1 MIRRGIGIGMGM
13 GVALLFLLLFG
24 GKVYFGSLEE
34 FRKGEESLAREDFQ
48 AALIHYERA
57 VHWHIPGGSSGK
69 RSIERVWEIGRKM
82 EEKGEVGKA
91 LEAYWTLRNSL
102 YGVRSFYTPERN
114 WIERADERIAAL
126 WTEREPHSA
135 EEKKMTSGERK
146 AHYLQLLKKDWAP
159 KAGWSAAAGCGFFG
173 WVGCIL
179 AFIFSFRRTGGGV
192 HGRRALVWGGGALFF
207 YLLWILG
214 MVRA

>member
-1 MIRRGIGIGMGM
+1 MIRRWMGIGT
-13 GVALLFLLLFG
+13 GVGLLFLLLFG
-24 GKVYFGSLEE
+24 GKVYLSSLEE
-34 FRKGEESLAREDFQ
+34 FRKGEESFARGDFHS
-48 AALIHYERA
+48 ALMHYERA
-57 VHWHIPGGSSGK
+57 VHWHIPGSSSEK
-69 RSIERVWEIGRKM
+69 RSLERVWEIGQKM
-82 EEKGEVGKA
+82 EEKGEKEKA

-102 YGVRSFYTPERN
+102 YGVRSFYTPKRN

-135 EEKKMTSGERK
+135 EEKKMPSGERK
-146 AHYLQLLKKDWAP
+146 SHYLQLLKKDWAP
-159 KAGWSAAAGCGFFG
+159 KVGWAAAAVAGFFG

-179 AFIFSFRRTGGGV
+179 VFIFSFRRTGGRV
-192 HGRRALVWGGGALFF
+192 HGPRALIWGGGALFF